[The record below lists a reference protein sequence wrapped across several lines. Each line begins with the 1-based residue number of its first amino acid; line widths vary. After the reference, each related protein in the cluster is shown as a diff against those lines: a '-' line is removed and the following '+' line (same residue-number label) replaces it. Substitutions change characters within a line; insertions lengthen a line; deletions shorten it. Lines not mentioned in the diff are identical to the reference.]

1 MLNLFGGGSQPLYT
15 GFSEK
20 KVVVSRNWMQ
30 VKRWGV
36 FSLHALICIVSSSPY
51 KNDGLNM
58 QVFKFCYWI
67 HNKNS
72 SGACPSLCTYHW
84 LSRGLTPGT
93 PMGNPREH
101 AGNGTFLT
109 IFWARGVGTLFCFG
123 NERFRPQG
131 CTPGIWSALVSGTW
145 FSKSRMNSLPPFVF
159 HFLDLLHVCSS
170 SCRCT
175 KPGMLRRKRKSVI
188 ADSFDEFVVKGE
200 LNSISSDF
208 VVSEHTFL
216 IF

>member
-1 MLNLFGGGSQPLYT
+1 M
-15 GFSEK
+15 K
-20 KVVVSRNWMQ
+20 
-30 VKRWGV
+30 
-36 FSLHALICIVSSSPY
+36 
-51 KNDGLNM
+51 
-58 QVFKFCYWI
+58 
-67 HNKNS
+67 
-72 SGACPSLCTYHW
+72 LCTYHW
-84 LSRGLTPGT
+84 FSRGLTPET
-93 PMGNPREH
+93 PTGSPREH

-109 IFWARGVGTLFCFG
+109 IFWARRVGTLFGFG

-131 CTPGIWSALVSGTW
+131 CTPGIWAPLVSGTW
-145 FSKSRMNSLPPFVF
+145 FSKSRMNSFPPFVF

-188 ADSFDEFVVKGE
+188 ADSFDEFVEKGE